1 MLRPWFQGMLK
12 KALLWPGKWAS
23 QKRAG
28 KTMQLDLEIARAQWI
43 NDAQSEA
50 EKQEREASTVLE
62 FRTEV
67 GQADFHALRHTY
79 LSRLGRSGVSAK
91 AMQKLAR
98 HSTVELTIGRYTH
111 TNINDLGSAVQQMTP
126 LPLASSTG
134 QSAQPNGS
142 SGQNLVALMVAGFP
156 DNHCKSMKTTDNSPP
171 TDEPVKPENTDSRNP
186 CQRTTLD
193 TDCGCLSAIDKAER
207 QGNAATVF
215 ATCFREGTYATSPN
229 GEKICEFSHAHSRS
243 QEILRDHRVL
253 NLSFH
258 KCFTRLQLPR
268 PSTMPTEWH
277 VFDNPLADFSN
288 ALQHNWVNTTGKTN
302 CRQTRANIPTAFGG
316 RQPP

>member
-1 MLRPWFQGMLK
+1 MWRRCDCPDVRINAENEKARRGDVIPLPTGLVDMLRPWFQGMLK

-207 QGNAATVF
+207 QGFEPWV
-215 ATCFREGTYATSPN
+215 P
-229 GEKICEFSHAHSRS
+229 
-243 QEILRDHRVL
+243 LRVL
-253 NLSFH
+253 RFS
-258 KCFTRLQLPR
+258 R
-268 PSTMPTEWH
+268 P
-277 VFDNPLADFSN
+277 V
-288 ALQHNWVNTTGKTN
+288 
-302 CRQTRANIPTAFGG
+302 R
-316 RQPP
+316 